1 MRLSCLLLTRRSST
15 ALAALLA
22 MPLLLMLSG
31 CLDLPNGEISVRTM
45 KKGRRQGCTVQV
57 FNEAGKQ
64 IAEQP
69 TDNVGLLF
77 LKNMRPGMY
86 TLKFKDNQG
95 KMLPAEKSVR
105 VVSDGSEIVDVE
117 LTEKPPP
124 PKPLTPEEQKALDD
138 AKKKWWEKL
147 LP

>member
-1 MRLSCLLLTRRSST
+1 MLR
-15 ALAALLA
+15 LLA
-22 MPLLLMLSG
+22 CLALGLLLSG
-31 CLDLPNGEISVRTM
+31 CLDLPPGEISVRTLR
-45 KKGRRQGCTVQV
+45 KGRRQGCTVQV

-77 LKNMRPGMY
+77 LKNLRPGQY

-95 KMLPAEKSVR
+95 KMLPAEKTVR

-124 PKPLTPEEQKALDD
+124 PPPLTPEEQKALED